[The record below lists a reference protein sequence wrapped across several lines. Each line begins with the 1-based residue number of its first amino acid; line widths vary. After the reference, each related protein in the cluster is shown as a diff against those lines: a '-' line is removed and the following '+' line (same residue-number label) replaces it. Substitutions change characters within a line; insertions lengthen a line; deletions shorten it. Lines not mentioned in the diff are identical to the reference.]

1 MKIPKPQMHG
11 LAQSRITK
19 WLISSLINAALGGL
33 AFQIFYIDHKK
44 KIYNDFYAHR
54 TIKGSVSGGD
64 SSFVRRR
71 DFTASVIQDFI
82 TRTLL
87 QKLAI
92 KSIFKELHSD
102 ILHNENDDK

>member
-44 KIYNDFYAHR
+44 KIYNDFYANYDIDKEFETMR
-54 TIKGSVSGGD
+54 AKGLFD
-64 SSFVRRR
+64 SC
-71 DFTASVIQDFI
+71 
-82 TRTLL
+82 
-87 QKLAI
+87 
-92 KSIFKELHSD
+92 
-102 ILHNENDDK
+102 